1 MKAVI
6 FLTFAMILGV
16 TMVSC
21 GESSQ
26 PRRMSTGYSSDKDY
40 TPTMDSRGE
49 YHNGGTG
56 DRQVQYQGSSEQ
68 QSDLDAIDRYA
79 AEHPD
84 F

>member
-6 FLTFAMILGV
+6 FLTFATVIGL
-16 TMVSC
+16 TIVSC
-21 GESSQ
+21 EDSSQ
-26 PRRMSTGYSSDKDY
+26 PRRISTGYSSDKDY
-40 TPTMDSRGE
+40 TPTMDSRGG
-49 YHNGGTG
+49 YHNEGTG